1 MGTLQLLTGRRLNAQ
16 PRAKNILIVDDSDSA
31 RIAIRAAIEN
41 CTSFQ
46 VCGEA
51 THGEEAV
58 TIGPELKPDLVI
70 MDLAMPG
77 MNGVVAANLLKKK
90 LPDVHI
96 VLFTIYADEI
106 NGPLSSAF
114 GVSVVLPKMDGFA
127 PLLNC
132 LNGLLGSP

>member
-1 MGTLQLLTGRRLNAQ
+1 VLGTLPLLTDR
-16 PRAKNILIVDDSDSA
+16 PRAKNILIVDDSDTA

-51 THGEEAV
+51 KHGEEAV
-58 TIGPELKPDLVI
+58 TIGPGLNPDLVI

-90 LPDVHI
+90 LPDVQI

-106 NGPLSSAF
+106 NGQLSSAL
-114 GVSVVLPKMDGFA
+114 GVSMVLPKMDGFT

-132 LNGLLGSP
+132 LNGLLGLV